1 MRFDDWDRFGRYPAP
16 SRPREAKGGIKAASQ
31 RGRFGE
37 SWWGRRWVQVLESF
51 DIGAR
56 LQRGRSYARKGQVLS
71 IDVAKGMVEARVQ
84 GSRPSPYQVTI
95 KVRPLMPSEWK
106 KLAAELSSQAIFA
119 AKLLAG
125 EMPQDIE
132 GAFTQAGLSLFP
144 EKLREISTACS
155 CPDWSNPCKHV
166 AAVYYLLGEAFDRD
180 PFLIFRM
187 RGMERDEFL
196 AILGE
201 SRRLEPEPVEAAVP
215 AEPLPTAPEAFWG
228 SKPLPADL
236 SGGLNGPKTV
246 AALPRR
252 LGSLQF
258 WRGET
263 PMIQALAP
271 MYEEAARRAERLLTG
286 EWPGEARDA
295 ESSSP

>member
-1 MRFDDWDRFGRYPAP
+1 MRFSDWDRIGRFPPP
-16 SRPREAKGGIKAASQ
+16 SRPREAKGGIKAATQ
-31 RGRFGE
+31 HGRFGE
-37 SWWGRRWVQVLESF
+37 SWWGRRWIEVLESF

-71 IDVAKGMVEARVQ
+71 IDVRKGMVEAQVQ
-84 GSRPSPYQVTI
+84 GSRPEPYHVSI

-106 KLAAELSSQAIFA
+106 RLAGQLSAQAIFA

-125 EMPQDIE
+125 EMPREIE
-132 GAFTQAGLSLFP
+132 EAFSEAGLSLFP
-144 EKLREISTACS
+144 EKSTEISTGCS

-166 AAVYYLLGEAFDRD
+166 AAVYYLLGEAFDKD

-187 RGMERDEFL
+187 RGADRDEFTSM
-196 AILGE
+196 LGE
-201 SRRLEPEPVEAAVP
+201 RRVAGTETAEAAREPELLK
-215 AEPLPTAPEAFWG
+215 AEPKEFWSPRPLGKDLLGDVRLPKVP
-228 SKPLPADL
+228 
-236 SGGLNGPKTV
+236 

-263 PMIQALAP
+263 PFLKALEP
-271 MYEEAARRAERLLTG
+271 SYESASRKAERILFSEKTSG
-286 EWPGEARDA
+286 
-295 ESSSP
+295 